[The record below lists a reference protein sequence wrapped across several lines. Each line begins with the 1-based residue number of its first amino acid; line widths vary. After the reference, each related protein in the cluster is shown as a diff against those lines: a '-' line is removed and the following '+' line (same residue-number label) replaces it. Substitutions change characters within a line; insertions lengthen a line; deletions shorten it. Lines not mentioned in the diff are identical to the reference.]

1 MKILAV
7 ESSGTP
13 ASVAF
18 LEDGKIK
25 AEFTVTDKL
34 THSVTLMPLI
44 ESMTKIP
51 GIDPS
56 GLDAVAVS
64 AGPGSFTGLRIG
76 IATVKGLT
84 LALNKP
90 VVKVSS
96 LEGLSRNICAPGCFV
111 CPLMDAR
118 RGQVYAALFRNG
130 KQLLSDSALSVDE
143 YLDIVEEKAGKTGRC
158 IFLGDGAPVHRE
170 VILGRLG
177 KRAVFAAPGSSLQ
190 KASSIAVLAEE
201 KLAEGN
207 TVSSDDLVP
216 DYLRVPL
223 AEKLEKSGE
232 LGDAGEKSLKKIAKG
247 AVKHGGNH

>member
-18 LEDGKIK
+18 WEDGKIK
-25 AEFTVTDKL
+25 AEFTITDKL

-44 ESMTKIP
+44 ESMTKIC
-51 GIDPS
+51 GIDLS
-56 GLDAVAVS
+56 ELDAVAVS

-76 IATVKGLT
+76 VATVKGLT

-90 VVKVSS
+90 AVKVSS
-96 LEGLSRNICAPGCFV
+96 LMGLSRNIFAPGCFV

-130 KQLLSDSALSVDE
+130 KKLLSDSALSVED

-170 VILGRLG
+170 RIEERLG

-190 KASSIAVLAEE
+190 KASSIAVLAAEE
-201 KLAEGN
+201 LAAGN

-216 DYLRVPL
+216 DYLRIPL
-223 AEKLEKSGE
+223 AEQMEKAGTLE
-232 LGDAGEKSLKKIAKG
+232 DAGSRSLKKIARGDK
-247 AVKHGGNH
+247 KHA